1 MFLSTCFIN
10 LFYQLFDQH
19 VINILS
25 TFYQPFINFHQ
36 HFINFVY
43 QPFFMN
49 LSSTVYQFYQLF
61 INFSSTFYQL
71 FINFWSTLST
81 FYQLSINFVS
91 AVRQHFINT
100 WLMSCCFIWKYPK
113 LSSSL
118 TLCYFAWTSQVT
130 IWYFCDQGV
139 VVVNA
144 MCAPALNLLW

>member
-71 FINFWSTLST
+71 LINLINFLST
-81 FYQLSINFVS
+81 FYQLCISCVSTFHQHMTNVLLLYLKISKTFLFIDSLLFCMNFPGDYLI
-91 AVRQHFINT
+91 F
-100 WLMSCCFIWKYPK
+100 L
-113 LSSSL
+113 
-118 TLCYFAWTSQVT
+118 
-130 IWYFCDQGV
+130 
-139 VVVNA
+139 
-144 MCAPALNLLW
+144 